1 MSVTGVISDPQ
12 DQVLS
17 TKEIHLPQ
25 RVKGQGIRD
34 GGRGRGQREQGRG
47 QGYLSQGTK
56 DCLWI
61 EKRQKWPIGK
71 WQFIKVQEETRVRMR
86 CLIFFVHV

>member
-61 EKRQKWPIGK
+61 EKRQPMWPIGK
-71 WQFIKVQEETRVRMR
+71 MAVYKGKMGNPV
-86 CLIFFVHV
+86 LG